1 MKLNN
6 LFYDILVGLEIPAF
20 YALIINMILVGLLI
34 IIGVLVLNY
43 ISKTF
48 VRNLLEKISINSKN
62 NFDNFL
68 VENNI
73 HIHLSRLVPFVFLYW
88 IIPLWLEEYADL
100 LSYSKLVLELYF
112 IFLIQCRS
120 RLYIL
125 TGTVKI
131 A

>member
-1 MKLNN
+1 
-6 LFYDILVGLEIPAF
+6 
-20 YALIINMILVGLLI
+20 MILVGLLI

-73 HIHLSRLVPFVFLYW
+73 HIIYQDLFPLFYIGLS
-88 IIPLWLEEYADL
+88 LWRR
-100 LSYSKLVLELYF
+100 
-112 IFLIQCRS
+112 IC
-120 RLYIL
+120 
-125 TGTVKI
+125 
-131 A
+131 

>member
-6 LFYDILVGLEIPAF
+6 LFYDILVALEIPAF

-62 NFDNFL
+62 NFDNFFCL
-68 VENNI
+68 
-73 HIHLSRLVPFVFLYW
+73 LYTS
-88 IIPLWLEEYADL
+88 PSPRD
-100 LSYSKLVLELYF
+100 
-112 IFLIQCRS
+112 
-120 RLYIL
+120 
-125 TGTVKI
+125 
-131 A
+131 